1 MSVAID
7 LDVGISE
14 EMLKLRDTCH
24 RFATEVMRPIAARL
38 DRMSP
43 EEVIAKGSPL
53 WEGLEKFKEIGLVGA
68 PDCYGPD
75 LTPEAR
81 ALMHAIVI
89 EELCWGDV
97 GLSITYSLWNLGAS
111 VARQMGR
118 EDLAEFFAQRDEF
131 FCLALTEPNHGTDMV
146 AFNDPS
152 FRDPQGRA
160 DLRCRRDEATGDF
173 ILNGQKAAWVSCGTI
188 AGCGMI
194 FATYEDSKI
203 GRAGGAVFLLPLDL
217 PGITRG
223 KPLDKIGQRTLNQGE
238 IFFDNVRVP
247 PQFFLA
253 DDPEMYAMMLG
264 GFLAHANTAMGLQ
277 FVGVAR
283 AAFDHALAY
292 AKERVQAGKPIIEH
306 QSVKTRLFNMFMKLE
321 SARSFARQVAIQH
334 YQRMGMIPFQYAA
347 ASKVLVTQTAFEL
360 ASEAVQMFGGNGLC
374 REYPLEKI
382 FRDARAGLIEDGE
395 NNMLAIIAANNFQ
408 N

>member
-1 MSVAID
+1 MNPCID
-7 LDVGISE
+7 LDVGITE
-14 EMLKLRDTCH
+14 EMLALRETCH
-24 RFATEVMRPIAARL
+24 RFAAEVLRPIGARL
-38 DRMSP
+38 DRMTP

-53 WEGLEKFKEIGLVGA
+53 WEGLEKFKQLGLVGM

-81 ALMHAIVI
+81 ALMHAMVI

-97 GLSITYSLWNLGAS
+97 GLSITYALYNLGPI

-118 EDLAEFFAQRDEF
+118 DDLAEFFARREEF
-131 FCLALTEPNHGTDMV
+131 FCLALTEPNHGTDTV
-146 AFNDPS
+146 AFNEAF
-152 FRDPQGRA
+152 FRDPQGRS
-160 DLRCRRDEATGDF
+160 DLRVRRDGDDY
-173 ILNGQKAAWVSCGTI
+173 ILNGQKAAWVSCGTL

-217 PGITRG
+217 PGISRG
-223 KPLDKIGQRTLNQGE
+223 KPLDKLGQRTLNQGE

-247 PQFFLA
+247 QQFFLT
-253 DDPEMYAMMLG
+253 DDPEMYTMMLS

-292 AKERVQAGKPIIEH
+292 AKERVQGGVPIIQH

-321 SARSFARQVAIQH
+321 STRSHVRQVAIAN

-347 ASKVLVTQTAFEL
+347 ASKILATQTAFEL
-360 ASEAVQMFGGNGLC
+360 ASEAIQMFGGNGLC
-374 REYPLEKI
+374 REYPVEKI

-395 NNMLAIIAANNFQ
+395 NNMLAIIAANNF
-408 N
+408 

>member
-1 MSVAID
+1 MSPAID
-7 LDVGISE
+7 LDTGITE
-14 EMLKLRDTCH
+14 EMQQLRETCQ
-24 RFATEVMRPIAARL
+24 RFAREVMRPIAARL
-38 DRMSP
+38 DRMPP
-43 EEVIAKGSPL
+43 EEVIAQGSPL
-53 WEGLEKFKEIGLVGA
+53 WEGLEKFKAIGLVGA

-75 LTPEAR
+75 LAPETR
-81 ALMHAIVI
+81 ALMHAMVI

-118 EDLAEFFAQRDEF
+118 EDLAEFFAPRNEF
-131 FCLALTEPNHGTDMV
+131 FCLALTEPNHGSDMV

-152 FRDPQGRA
+152 FRDPKGRA
-160 DLRCRRDEATGDF
+160 DLRCRRDETTGDY

-203 GRAGGAVFLLPLDL
+203 GRAGGAVFLMPLDL
-217 PGITRG
+217 PGISRG
-223 KPLDKIGQRTLNQGE
+223 KPLDKLGQRTLNQGE

-247 PQFFLA
+247 AQFFLA

-283 AAFDHALAY
+283 AAFEHALDY
-292 AKERVQAGKPIIEH
+292 ARQRQQGGKPIIEH
-306 QSVKTRLFNMFMKLE
+306 QSVKARLFQMFTKLE
-321 SARSFARQVAIQH
+321 SSRSFARQVAIQH
-334 YQRMGMIPFQYAA
+334 YQRMGMIPFHYAA
-347 ASKVLVTQTAFEL
+347 ASKVLVTQSAFEI
-360 ASEAVQMFGGNGLC
+360 ASEALQMFGGNGLC

-395 NNMLAIIAANNFQ
+395 NHMLALIAANNF
-408 N
+408 

>member
-1 MSVAID
+1 MSPVID

-14 EMLKLRDTCH
+14 EMLALRETTH
-24 RFATEVMRPIAARL
+24 RFALEVMRPIAAQL
-38 DRMSP
+38 DRMTP
-43 EEVIAKGSPL
+43 EAVIASDSPL
-53 WEGLEKFKEIGLVGA
+53 WQGLEKFKEIGLVGA

-81 ALMHAIVI
+81 ALMHAMVI

-118 EDLAEFFAQRDEF
+118 EDLAEFFAARDEF
-131 FCLALTEPNHGTDMV
+131 FCLALTEPNHGSDMV
-146 AFNDPS
+146 AFNDAS
-152 FRDPQGRA
+152 FRDPAGRA
-160 DLRCRRDEATGDF
+160 DLRCRRDGEDY

-188 AGCGMI
+188 AGCGMV
-194 FATYEDSKI
+194 FATYEDTKI

-217 PGITRG
+217 PGISRG
-223 KPLDKIGQRTLNQGE
+223 QPLDKLGQRSLNQGE
-238 IFFDNVRVP
+238 IFFDDVRVP
-247 PQFFLA
+247 AQFFLA
-253 DDPEMYAMMLG
+253 DDPELYTMMLG

-292 AKERVQAGKPIIEH
+292 ARERVQGGKPIIEH
-306 QSVKTRLFNMFMKLE
+306 QSVKARLFQMFMKLE

-347 ASKVLVTQTAFEL
+347 AAKVLVTQTAFEI
-360 ASEAVQMFGGNGLC
+360 ASEALQMFGGNGLC

-395 NNMLAIIAANNFQ
+395 NHMLGLTAANNF
-408 N
+408 

>member
-1 MSVAID
+1 MNPCID
-7 LDVGISE
+7 LDVGITE
-14 EMLKLRDTCH
+14 EMLALRETCH
-24 RFATEVMRPIAARL
+24 RFAAEVLRPLGARL
-38 DRMSP
+38 DRMAP

-53 WEGLEKFKEIGLVGA
+53 WEGLEKFKQLGLVGM

-81 ALMHAIVI
+81 ALMHAMVI

-97 GLSITYSLWNLGAS
+97 GLSITYALYNLGPI

-118 EDLAEFFAQRDEF
+118 DDLAEFFARRDEF
-131 FCLALTEPNHGTDMV
+131 FCLALTEPNHGTDTV
-146 AFNDPS
+146 AFNEAS
-152 FRDPQGRA
+152 FRDPQSRA
-160 DLRCRRDEATGDF
+160 DLRVRRDGDDY
-173 ILNGQKAAWVSCGTI
+173 ILNGQKAAWVSCGTL

-194 FATYEDSKI
+194 FATCEDSKI

-217 PGITRG
+217 PGISRG
-223 KPLDKIGQRTLNQGE
+223 KPLDKLGQRTLNQGE

-247 PQFFLA
+247 QQFFLT
-253 DDPEMYAMMLG
+253 DDPEMYTMMLS

-292 AKERVQAGKPIIEH
+292 AKERVQGGVPIIQH

-321 SARSFARQVAIQH
+321 STRSHVRQVAIAN

-347 ASKVLVTQTAFEL
+347 ASKILATQTAFEL
-360 ASEAVQMFGGNGLC
+360 ASEAIQMFGGNGLC
-374 REYPLEKI
+374 REYPVEKI

-395 NNMLAIIAANNFQ
+395 NNMLAIIAANNF
-408 N
+408 

>member
-1 MSVAID
+1 MSEPCID
-7 LDVGISE
+7 LDLGITE
-14 EMLKLRDTCH
+14 EMLALRDTCR
-24 RFATEVMRPIAARL
+24 RFATEVMRPIGAKL

-53 WEGLEKFKEIGLVGA
+53 WEGLEKFKQLGLVGM

-97 GLSITYSLWNLGAS
+97 GLSITYALYNLGPN

-118 EDLAEFFAQRDEF
+118 EDLAEFFGKRDEF

-146 AFNDPS
+146 AYNEPA
-152 FRDPQGRA
+152 FRDPQGRS

-173 ILNGQKAAWVSCGTI
+173 ILNGQKAAWVSCGTL
-188 AGCGMI
+188 AGCAMI
-194 FATYEDSKI
+194 FATFENSPV
-203 GRAGGAVFLLPLDL
+203 GRAGGAVFMLPLDL
-217 PGITRG
+217 PGISRG

-238 IFFDNVRVP
+238 IFFDSVRVP
-247 PQFFLA
+247 QMFLLT
-253 DDPEMYAMMLG
+253 DDPDMYGMLLS

-277 FVGVAR
+277 FIGVAR

-292 AKERVQAGKPIIEH
+292 ARERVQGGKPIIQH

-321 SARSFARQVAIQH
+321 SARSHVRQVAIQH
-334 YQRMGMIPFQYAA
+334 YVRMGMIPFQYAA
-347 ASKVLVTQTAFEL
+347 SSKVLATQTAFEL
-360 ASEAVQMFGGNGLC
+360 SSEAVQMFGGNGLC
-374 REYPLEKI
+374 REYPVEKI
-382 FRDARAGLIEDGE
+382 FRDARAALIEDGE
-395 NNMLAIIAANNFQ
+395 NNMLGIAAANNF
-408 N
+408 

>member
-1 MSVAID
+1 MSIAID

-14 EMLKLRDTCH
+14 EMLKLRETCH
-24 RFATEVMRPIAARL
+24 RFATEVMRPIGARL
-38 DRMSP
+38 DRMTP

-53 WEGLEKFKEIGLVGA
+53 WEGLEKFKQIGLVGA

-81 ALMHAIVI
+81 ALMHAMVI

-97 GLSITYSLWNLGAS
+97 GLSITYSLYNLGPS

-118 EDLAEFFAQRDEF
+118 EDLAEFFAKRDEL

-146 AFNDPS
+146 AYNDPS

-160 DLRCRRDEATGDF
+160 DLRCRRDGDDF

-217 PGITRG
+217 PGISRG

-238 IFFDNVRVP
+238 IFFDDVRVP
-247 PQFFLA
+247 QQFFLA
-253 DDPEMYAMMLG
+253 DDPEMYAMMLS

-292 AKERVQAGKPIIEH
+292 AKERVQGGVPIIQH

-321 SARSFARQVAIQH
+321 AARSFARQVVIQH

-347 ASKVLVTQTAFEL
+347 ASKILVTQTAFEL

-374 REYPLEKI
+374 REYPVEKV

-408 N
+408 

>member
-1 MSVAID
+1 MNPCID
-7 LDVGISE
+7 LDVGITE
-14 EMLKLRDTCH
+14 EMLALRETCH
-24 RFATEVMRPIAARL
+24 RFAAEVLRPIGARL
-38 DRMSP
+38 DRMTP
-43 EEVIAKGSPL
+43 EEVIAKDSPL
-53 WEGLEKFKEIGLVGA
+53 WEGLEKFKQLGLVGM

-81 ALMHAIVI
+81 ALMHAMVI

-97 GLSITYSLWNLGAS
+97 GLSITYALYNLGPI

-118 EDLAEFFAQRDEF
+118 DDLAEFFARRDEF
-131 FCLALTEPNHGTDMV
+131 FCLALTEPNHGTDTV
-146 AFNDPS
+146 AFNEAS

-160 DLRCRRDEATGDF
+160 DLRVRRDGDDY
-173 ILNGQKAAWVSCGTI
+173 ILNGQKAAWVSCGTL

-194 FATYEDSKI
+194 FATCEDSKI

-217 PGITRG
+217 PGISRG
-223 KPLDKIGQRTLNQGE
+223 KPLDKLGQRTLNQGE

-247 PQFFLA
+247 QQFFLA
-253 DDPEMYAMMLG
+253 DDPEMYAMMLS

-292 AKERVQAGKPIIEH
+292 AKERVQGGVPIIQH

-321 SARSFARQVAIQH
+321 STRSHVRQVAIAN

-347 ASKVLVTQTAFEL
+347 ASKILATQTAFEL
-360 ASEAVQMFGGNGLC
+360 ASEAIQMFGGNGLC
-374 REYPLEKI
+374 REYPVEKI
-382 FRDARAGLIEDGE
+382 FRDARAWLIEDGE
-395 NNMLAIIAANNFQ
+395 NNMLAIIAANNF
-408 N
+408 

>member
-1 MSVAID
+1 MNPCID
-7 LDVGISE
+7 LDVGITE
-14 EMLKLRDTCH
+14 EMLALRETCH
-24 RFATEVMRPIAARL
+24 RFAAEVLRPIGARL
-38 DRMSP
+38 DRMTP
-43 EEVIAKGSPL
+43 EEVIAKDSPL
-53 WEGLEKFKEIGLVGA
+53 WEGLEKFKQLGLVGM

-97 GLSITYSLWNLGAS
+97 GLSITYALYNLGPI

-118 EDLAEFFAQRDEF
+118 DDLAEFFARRDEF
-131 FCLALTEPNHGTDMV
+131 FCLALTEPNHGTDTV
-146 AFNDPS
+146 AFNEAS

-160 DLRCRRDEATGDF
+160 DLRVRRDGDDY
-173 ILNGQKAAWVSCGTI
+173 ILNGQKAAWVSCGTL

-194 FATYEDSKI
+194 FATCEDSKI

-217 PGITRG
+217 PGISRG
-223 KPLDKIGQRTLNQGE
+223 KPLDKLGQRTLNQGE

-247 PQFFLA
+247 QQFFLA
-253 DDPEMYAMMLG
+253 DDPEMYAMMLS

-292 AKERVQAGKPIIEH
+292 AKERVQGGVPIIQH

-321 SARSFARQVAIQH
+321 STRSHVRQVAIAN

-347 ASKVLVTQTAFEL
+347 ASKILATQTAFEL
-360 ASEAVQMFGGNGLC
+360 ASEAIQMFGGNGLC
-374 REYPLEKI
+374 REYPVEKI

-395 NNMLAIIAANNFQ
+395 NNMLAIIAANNF
-408 N
+408 